1 MKALDGAL
9 KKLDTVLDRF
19 CTVTNRIAEWTVG
32 IAVFLIAAI
41 FLWEIF
47 VRFFRI
53 GSLRWAL
60 ETNRILFI
68 LIGFLGSAVAFRRGR
83 HVRFEFLER
92 KLASRRAQ
100 VALSL
105 VTSLSA
111 LLFGLILMKEGYASA
126 LTQLNAF
133 LPATRLS
140 RAWLFAPIPISGLLV
155 AIYALHEIVRTGLGL
170 RRPAPSPN
178 PGRDG

>member
-1 MKALDGAL
+1 MTT
-9 KKLDTVLDRF
+9 LDTVLEGF
-19 CTVTNRIAEWTVG
+19 CTVTNRIAEWVVG
-32 IAVFLIAAI
+32 FAVLLIAVI

-68 LIGFLGSAVAFRRGR
+68 LIGFLGSTVAFRRGR

-92 KLASRRAQ
+92 KLASRNAQ

-105 VTSLSA
+105 VTSLSV

-126 LTQLNAF
+126 LTQVNAF

-140 RAWLFAPIPISGLLV
+140 RAWLFVPIPISGLLL
-155 AIYALHEIVRTGLGL
+155 AIYALHGILRIALGL
-170 RRPAPSPN
+170 RREAPSSN
-178 PGRDG
+178 AGDNG